1 MKTLLNEHQLQ
12 AGVDA
17 MAAQISERY
26 GNRQLTIVAVM
37 TGSLVLMADLMRRL
51 TMPVRVSLI
60 QASSY
65 RGGVQSGELWIRDDM
80 MLDVKDREVMVI
92 DDIFD
97 TGKTM
102 QEVLRR
108 IDLMGP
114 QSLASAVLLGK
125 LPFRDPERLLM
136 VWDDASAIGFPRND
150 LTPASYEVLRT
161 QNQVFEELA
170 AACPKGIDAYF
181 ENVGGAVFEA
191 VLPLL
196 KSTARMTI
204 CGLIS
209 HYGDAPGVN
218 AGEAIAARARARGVI
233 VKNLFVGDY
242 VETHHDQMLAEVAPA
257 VARGDIRYL
266 EDIREGLETLPT
278 AFAEMLKGGNFG
290 KMLVRVADD
299 PTL

>member
-114 QSLASAVLLGK
+114 QSLASAVLLHKEGRQRVSMTPDFVAFRIPDEFVVGYGLDYQDLYRN
-125 LPFRDPERLLM
+125 LPYL
-136 VWDDASAIGFPRND
+136 
-150 LTPASYEVLRT
+150 
-161 QNQVFEELA
+161 
-170 AACPKGIDAYF
+170 
-181 ENVGGAVFEA
+181 A
-191 VLPLL
+191 VLEP
-196 KSTARMTI
+196 AEI
-204 CGLIS
+204 
-209 HYGDAPGVN
+209 
-218 AGEAIAARARARGVI
+218 EA
-233 VKNLFVGDY
+233 
-242 VETHHDQMLAEVAPA
+242 E
-257 VARGDIRYL
+257 
-266 EDIREGLETLPT
+266 
-278 AFAEMLKGGNFG
+278 
-290 KMLVRVADD
+290 LV
-299 PTL
+299 

>member
-97 TGKTM
+97 TGKTL

-108 IDLMGP
+108 IDSMGP
-114 QSLASAVLLGK
+114 QSLASAVLLHKEGRQTVSMTPDFVAFRIPDEFVVGYGLDYQDLYRN
-125 LPFRDPERLLM
+125 LPYL
-136 VWDDASAIGFPRND
+136 
-150 LTPASYEVLRT
+150 
-161 QNQVFEELA
+161 
-170 AACPKGIDAYF
+170 
-181 ENVGGAVFEA
+181 A
-191 VLPLL
+191 VLEP
-196 KSTARMTI
+196 AEI
-204 CGLIS
+204 
-209 HYGDAPGVN
+209 
-218 AGEAIAARARARGVI
+218 EA
-233 VKNLFVGDY
+233 
-242 VETHHDQMLAEVAPA
+242 E
-257 VARGDIRYL
+257 
-266 EDIREGLETLPT
+266 
-278 AFAEMLKGGNFG
+278 
-290 KMLVRVADD
+290 LV
-299 PTL
+299 